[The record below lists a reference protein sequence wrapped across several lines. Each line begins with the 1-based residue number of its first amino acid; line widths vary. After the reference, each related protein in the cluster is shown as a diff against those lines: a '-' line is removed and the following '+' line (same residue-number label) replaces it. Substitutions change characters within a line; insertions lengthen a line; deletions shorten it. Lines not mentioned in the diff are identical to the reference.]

1 MSDSLQPHKLYLA
14 RLLCSWGFS
23 RQVHWTG
30 CHFLLQGI
38 FPTQGPNPG
47 LPHCRWILYHLSHQG
62 IPYIWQPL
70 IFFSPLVSLPALC
83 WRYSSDFCLDYP
95 LLVSTSLNNLI
106 QPGDFNIPSLGC
118 LQRRNSISDL
128 GVLMSAAYG
137 TCPFICLA
145 HQGYCVY
152 ANRYS
157 CEPLNLIFLVLC
169 VLRRHPYLARHPS
182 LRFVFDASSPEKS
195 VALLILCLS

>member
-1 MSDSLQPHKLYLA
+1 MY
-14 RLLCSWGFS
+14 
-23 RQVHWTG
+23 RQ
-30 CHFLLQGI
+30 
-38 FPTQGPNPG
+38 
-47 LPHCRWILYHLSHQG
+47 ILYHLSHQG

-157 CEPLNLIFLVLC
+157 CEPLNLIFLG
-169 VLRRHPYLARHPS
+169 S
-182 LRFVFDASSPEKS
+182 
-195 VALLILCLS
+195 LCLETASLSCQASKP